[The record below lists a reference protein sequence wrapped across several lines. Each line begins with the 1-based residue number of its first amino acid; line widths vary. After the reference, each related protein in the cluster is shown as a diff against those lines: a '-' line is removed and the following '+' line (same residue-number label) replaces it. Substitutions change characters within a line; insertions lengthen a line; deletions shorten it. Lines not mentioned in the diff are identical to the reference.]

1 MLLKLY
7 YHTFYNNLKDL
18 ILPINW
24 LFYLLAFL
32 IFRYIFIVSI
42 LSIYLIKVHMFKL
55 IYYNPIL
62 IFNLD
67 YLIMINYLNH
77 SLNSIIIIKL
87 FLLIISVYRYFILK
101 LDYCNG
107 IS

>member
-7 YHTFYNNLKDL
+7 YHTFYNNLKEL
-18 ILPINW
+18 MFLINW
-24 LFYLLAFL
+24 LFDLLAFL
-32 IFRYIFIVSI
+32 IFRYIFIVYI

-55 IYYNPIL
+55 IYYNPVL

-77 SLNSIIIIKL
+77 
-87 FLLIISVYRYFILK
+87 
-101 LDYCNG
+101 
-107 IS
+107 